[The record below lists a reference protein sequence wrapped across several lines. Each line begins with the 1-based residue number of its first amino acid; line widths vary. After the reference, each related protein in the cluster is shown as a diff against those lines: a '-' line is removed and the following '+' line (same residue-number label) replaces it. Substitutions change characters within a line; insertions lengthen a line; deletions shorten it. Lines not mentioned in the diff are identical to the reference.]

1 MLGLYNLSMW
11 HFLNNTNSSK
21 EKLYIE
27 FNVSTNFKIKIIKN
41 RTNIE
46 LIWQLVLLI
55 NLKILHE
62 KYTLIGENGE

>member
-21 EKLYIE
+21 EKLHIE

-46 LIWQLVLLI
+46 LI
-55 NLKILHE
+55 
-62 KYTLIGENGE
+62 